1 MIKLNKY
8 ADIRGVS
15 MKNIGIIG
23 LGLIGGS
30 LAKCFR
36 NKIKDVKITAM
47 NRSEQSLL
55 DAKSDSIIDEYSL
68 NDMSIFRDCDIVFV
82 CTSVDKILE
91 YVEKLLPYI
100 KKDCIITDVGSTKK
114 NIYNEMLKFK
124 DINFI
129 GGHPMAGSEQT
140 GYKSA
145 KAHLF
150 ENAFYILTPNNIIT
164 KTMLDNMLALVR
176 LTGAVPLVLD
186 PDCHDYT
193 VAAISHVPHIIAS
206 ALVNTVKELDDENC
220 YMHSLAAG
228 GFKDITRIASS
239 SPEVWGSI
247 CSDNKEKILKV
258 ISKFKENIEKI
269 ELEIKEDDNLYDFFD
284 EAREYRN
291 TFANRAPLTICTQY
305 EIYIDVADQPGAI
318 ATVATLLSVHNINIK
333 NIGIINN
340 REYSDGALQIV
351 FSEPSHKEK
360 SIEILKSMNYTVLNK
375 E

>member
-82 CTSVDKILE
+82 CTSVDKIPE

-114 NIYNEMLKFK
+114 NIYNEMLKFQ

-150 ENAFYILTPNNIIT
+150 ENAFYILTPNNIVT
-164 KTMLDNMLALVR
+164 KTILDNMLALVR

-206 ALVNTVKELDDENC
+206 ALVNTVKELDDEKC

-239 SPEVWGSI
+239 SPEVWSSI

-258 ISKFKENIEKI
+258 ISKFKENIEEI
-269 ELEIKEDDNLYDFFD
+269 ELEIKGDDNLYDFFD

>member
-68 NDMSIFRDCDIVFV
+68 NDMSIFRNCDIVFV
-82 CTSVDKILE
+82 CTSVDKIPE